1 MAISIAETT
10 TQKCQS
16 TTPTTKPSV
25 AKPSSA
31 FTESPSLNT
40 SKKPLCFTFQ
50 TSLLLSLA
58 SPTSNPSSIPSLSP
72 PISPLSASIPSNSS
86 SPPTSVPLSKQPMT
100 GFPSLAPPLPWTPF
114 VVPISPPV
122 TPVLPLVFEFKTNF

>member
-1 MAISIAETT
+1 MFREPHGQSLIAETT

-31 FTESPSLNT
+31 FTESPSL
-40 SKKPLCFTFQ
+40 
-50 TSLLLSLA
+50 
-58 SPTSNPSSIPSLSP
+58 SP
-72 PISPLSASIPSNSS
+72 PISPLSASISSNSL

-100 GFPSLAPPLPWTPF
+100 GFPSSAPPLPSTPL
-114 VVPISPPV
+114 VVPISPISPPA
-122 TPVLPLVFEFKTNF
+122 TPVLPLVFEFKTNTLQSTVTKFTPLIVSI